1 VEDRDDEPR
10 ERFLDVVFDVGPKT
24 PPQPDDEAGRAR
36 TALSDDVVARVRA
49 LGKRRLEAFK
59 APWRWRDPRT
69 GDHHDVSYAAMNLC
83 EAQTRRVPEVA
94 LGRHAEA
101 ANYAVNDG
109 LTAIAVAD
117 LMSLDDFAYLTE
129 PLSLLVQ
136 LDLAARHASLRAAG
150 TPAAGPLV
158 APEEPVGDPLPGHEL
173 WRHTRDRLVAAF
185 EQIATDGAGDVYVV
199 DLHLDVEWLDDI
211 RNAGV
216 ELRYNTQRDLAASRN
231 RRKHKPLAPEVE
243 YTYELAWDWC
253 SFREAGEAQALW
265 RAGSDPA
272 GHALLADYGQAAGL
286 WYSDAEFAADDSN
299 RVIELSIELGSYLEV
314 GLARVVRALHDSGD
328 IARIF
333 GAPIPITFSAQDSH
347 AEAWAWGEAA
357 NPPELYA
364 LFGPTQQR
372 EWSPG

>member
-1 VEDRDDEPR
+1 
-10 ERFLDVVFDVGPKT
+10 
-24 PPQPDDEAGRAR
+24 
-36 TALSDDVVARVRA
+36 
-49 LGKRRLEAFK
+49 
-59 APWRWRDPRT
+59 
-69 GDHHDVSYAAMNLC
+69 M
-83 EAQTRRVPEVA
+83 
-94 LGRHAEA
+94 
-101 ANYAVNDG
+101 
-109 LTAIAVAD
+109 
-117 LMSLDDFAYLTE
+117 
-129 PLSLLVQ
+129 
-136 LDLAARHASLRAAG
+136 
-150 TPAAGPLV
+150 

-231 RRKHKPLAPEVE
+231 RRRHKPLAPEVE